1 MHEPPAAPDLGPRAA
16 ADEPGALILRD
27 YLTADRTALAN
38 ERTLLVY
45 ARTALALAIT
55 RGSVLRLPTGPPST
69 TGGVLLLLAGATTF
83 VVGAERYRRARA
95 RLAALRLPPGY
106 PR

>member
-1 MHEPPAAPDLGPRAA
+1 
-16 ADEPGALILRD
+16 
-27 YLTADRTALAN
+27 
-38 ERTLLVY
+38 
-45 ARTALALAIT
+45 
-55 RGSVLRLPTGPPST
+55 
-69 TGGVLLLLAGATTF
+69 VLLLLAGATTF